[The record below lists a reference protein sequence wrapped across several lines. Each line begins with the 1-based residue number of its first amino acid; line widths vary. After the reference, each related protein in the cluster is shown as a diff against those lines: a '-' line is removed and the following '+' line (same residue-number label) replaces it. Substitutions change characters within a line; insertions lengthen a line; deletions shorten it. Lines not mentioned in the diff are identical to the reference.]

1 MLTTPILT
9 EELSREVLKSYTFN
23 ELKTILK
30 ELRKHQKKALASS
43 DRDSYFRIYDNVQ
56 KVTFKMR
63 NIIRQ
68 RKNLK
73 SKISISKE
81 F

>member
-1 MLTTPILT
+1 MLKTPTLS
-9 EELSREVLKSYTFN
+9 EELSSEVLKSCTFN
-23 ELKTILK
+23 DLKSLLK
-30 ELRKHQKKALASS
+30 DLRKQQKEAIT

-68 RKNLK
+68 RKKLK
-73 SKISISKE
+73 SKSDISKE
-81 F
+81 Y

>member
-1 MLTTPILT
+1 MLKTPILS
-9 EELSREVLKSYTFN
+9 EELSSEVLKSYTFN
-23 ELKTILK
+23 DLKSLLK
-30 ELRKHQKKALASS
+30 DLRKQQKEAIT

-68 RKNLK
+68 RKKLK
-73 SKISISKE
+73 SKSDISKE
-81 F
+81 Y

>member
-1 MLTTPILT
+1 MLTTPTLP
-9 EELSREVLKSYTFN
+9 EELSREVLKSFSFN
-23 ELKTILK
+23 DLKSLLK
-30 ELRKHQKKALASS
+30 DLRKQQKEAIT

-68 RKNLK
+68 RKKLK
-73 SKISISKE
+73 SKSDISKE
-81 F
+81 Y

>member
-1 MLTTPILT
+1 MLKTPTLS
-9 EELSREVLKSYTFN
+9 EELSSEVLKSYTFN
-23 ELKTILK
+23 DLKSLLK
-30 ELRKHQKKALASS
+30 DLRKQQKEAIT

-68 RKNLK
+68 RKKLK
-73 SKISISKE
+73 SKSDISKE
-81 F
+81 Y

>member
-1 MLTTPILT
+1 MLTPILP

-30 ELRKHQKKALASS
+30 ELRKQQKEARLNEN
-43 DRDSYFRIYDNVQ
+43 REEYFDILDDIQ

-63 NIIRQ
+63 NIIRH
-68 RKNLK
+68 RASTVNPPTVSPL
-73 SKISISKE
+73 
-81 F
+81 

>member
-1 MLTTPILT
+1 MLTAILP

-23 ELKTILK
+23 ELKSLLK
-30 ELRKHQKKALASS
+30 DLRKQQKKVLASS
-43 DRDSYFRIYDNVQ
+43 DRDSYFIIYDNIQ

-68 RKNLK
+68 RKKLK
-73 SKISISKE
+73 SKSDISKE
-81 F
+81 Y

>member
-1 MLTTPILT
+1 MLTTPKLP

-23 ELKTILK
+23 DLKSLLK
-30 ELRKHQKKALASS
+30 DLRKQQKEAIT

-73 SKISISKE
+73 SKISIAKE

>member
-1 MLTTPILT
+1 MFRT
-9 EELSREVLKSYTFN
+9 ELRSYSFIELKSVLKD
-23 ELKTILK
+23 
-30 ELRKHQKKALASS
+30 LRKQQKEARLNEN
-43 DRDSYFRIYDNVQ
+43 REEYFDILDDIQ

-68 RKNLK
+68 SRKLK
-73 SKISISKE
+73 IIKSSKE

>member
-1 MLTTPILT
+1 MLKTPTLP
-9 EELSREVLKSYTFN
+9 EELSSEVLKSYTFN
-23 ELKTILK
+23 DLKSLLK
-30 ELRKHQKKALASS
+30 DLRKQQKEAIT

-68 RKNLK
+68 RKKLK
-73 SKISISKE
+73 SKSDISKE
-81 F
+81 Y